1 MKLKAKLSL
10 LLLPLVTVPL
20 LAVGVAAY
28 MQLTDIS
35 KQRGQQQIHTLFD
48 MYDSQ
53 IDNITRTAQ
62 SNLHLF
68 SDYPLIKQ
76 YFLAD
81 SEEERYLVL
90 YLPVQRQLYT
100 IQKNYPEY
108 YELRLLQPDGFE
120 DLRMINRPLPNH
132 SEMELGS
139 SAFNELL
146 VSDNDISTRV
156 DRNPDNNELAL
167 YVTKRI
173 TMINDAIEDPG
184 ATPKLRGYFGITA
197 DIDFLL
203 RQLEE
208 SILGNNSGMLLT
220 DDRGVIR
227 YLPTHL
233 EGLND
238 DLKGLFAEKSDTAD
252 RLVQLASGI
261 FQLSSR
267 QLQNNLWVHALV
279 AEQDLRDASRSL
291 NRTIAWITIVA
302 LAASLTLILLALN
315 LQVIRPITRLRKGIL
330 DLSDGNELVQIPIQ
344 SRDELGDLA
353 QEFNRM
359 GRALQQSNEQIRNM
373 AYNDYLTELPNR
385 FHFHKT
391 LSQAMDV
398 AHRKNRQLGL
408 IFIDLDNFKNINDT
422 LGHQTGDRLLKDIAH
437 RLQNNLRGIDV
448 SGPVNLTP
456 QEHNLARLGGDEFTV
471 VIQRF
476 SSVID
481 LSKVA
486 TRLIAAI
493 ERPFI
498 HQGTEHFVSASV
510 GIAVFPSD
518 GDTPEELIKHA
529 DMAMYEAKKLGK
541 GRFEFF
547 STKISK
553 QVLERTHLERR
564 LRVALENNTFKL
576 HYQTILDNKTQ
587 NIALMEALIRWDDA
601 ELGSVAPSYFIP
613 VAEETGL
620 INAIGSWVLNEA
632 CGQLRDWQDQGN
644 NGLKV
649 AINVSGKQ
657 LEKPEFADQVLAT
670 LKRYDVQPESIHL
683 ELTESAVIQ
692 GETEVI
698 ATLSKLRKIGVQIAL
713 DDFGT
718 GYSSLSYLR
727 NLPIDVLKIDRRFI
741 QGLGQQNNNIILSAV
756 ITMAQ
761 AMNLQVIAEGV
772 ETQGQFAFLQ
782 KEHCN
787 MLQGYLFHRPES
799 TEKISAKLTSGEL
812 HFN

>member
-28 MQLTDIS
+28 LQLTDIS
-35 KQRGQQQIHTLFD
+35 KQRSHQQIHTLFD
-48 MYDSQ
+48 MYYAQ
-53 IDNITRTAQ
+53 IGSITRTAQ

-81 SEEERYLVL
+81 TEEERYLVL
-90 YLPVQRQLYT
+90 FLPVQRQLHS

-108 YELRLLQPDGFE
+108 YELRLLLPDGFE
-120 DLRMINRPLPNH
+120 DLRMINRPLPNI
-132 SEMELGS
+132 SEVELDS
-139 SAFNELL
+139 PAISDLL
-146 VSDNDISTRV
+146 TLENDISTRV

-167 YVTKRI
+167 YITKRI
-173 TMINDAIEDPG
+173 VIINHAIQDPG
-184 ATPKLRGYFGITA
+184 TAPSLRGYFSITA

-208 SILGNNSGMLLT
+208 SLLGNKSGMLLT
-220 DDRGVIR
+220 DDQGVIL
-227 YLPTHL
+227 YLPSHF
-233 EGLND
+233 EGEKD
-238 DLKGLFAEKSDTAD
+238 DLNGLFAEKFDTAN
-252 RLVQLASGI
+252 RLVQLPSGG

-267 QLQNNLWVHALV
+267 RLQNNLWVHALM
-279 AEQDLRDASRSL
+279 AEQDLQDASQSL
-291 NRTIAWITIVA
+291 NRTIAWITFVA
-302 LAASLTLILLALN
+302 LGMSISLILLGLN
-315 LQVIRPITRLRKGIL
+315 LQVIRPIIRLRKGIL
-330 DLSDGNELVQIPIQ
+330 DLSVGNELVQIPIQ

-373 AYNDYLTELPNR
+373 AYSDYLTELPNR
-385 FHFHKT
+385 FQFHKT

-398 AHRKNRQLGL
+398 ALRKNRQLGL

-422 LGHQTGDRLLKDIAH
+422 LGHQTGDRLLKDIAQ
-437 RLQNNLRGIDV
+437 RLQNHLRGIDV
-448 SGPVNLTP
+448 SGPVDLTP

-471 VIQRF
+471 IIQGF
-476 SSVID
+476 TSAMD

-486 TRLIAAI
+486 TRLITAI

-498 HQGTEHFVSASV
+498 HQNTEHFVSASV

-518 GDTPEELIKHA
+518 GTTPEELIKHA

-553 QVLERTHLERR
+553 QVVERTHLERR
-564 LRVALENNTFKL
+564 LRVALEHGAFEL
-576 HYQTILDNKTQ
+576 HYQSILNNKTR

-601 ELGSVAPSYFIP
+601 ELGSVTPGHFIP
-613 VAEETGL
+613 IAEETGL
-620 INAIGSWVLNEA
+620 INAIGDWVLNEA
-632 CGQLRDWQDQGN
+632 CRQLRAWHDQGIT
-644 NGLKV
+644 GLKV

-657 LEKPEFADQVLAT
+657 LEKPEFAEQVLT
-670 LKRYDVQPESIHL
+670 ILKHHDIQPESIHL

-698 ATLSKLRKIGVQIAL
+698 ATLSKLRKIGVRIAL

-741 QGLGQQNNNIILSAV
+741 QGLGQQNNNIILSAI

-772 ETQGQFAFLQ
+772 ENQGQFAFLH

-787 MLQGYLFHRPES
+787 MFQGYLFHRPES
-799 TEKISAKLTSGEL
+799 AVKISAKLTNGEL
-812 HFN
+812 SFD

>member
-10 LLLPLVTVPL
+10 LLLPLVTTPL

-28 MQLTDIS
+28 LQLTDIS
-35 KQRGQQQIHTLFD
+35 KQRNQQQVHTLFD
-48 MYDSQ
+48 MYQSQ
-53 IDNITRTAQ
+53 VDNIARTAR

-81 SEEERYLVL
+81 TEEERYLVL
-90 YLPVQRQLYT
+90 YLPVQRQLYA

-108 YELRLLQPDGFE
+108 YELRLLLPDGFE
-120 DLRMINRPLPNH
+120 DLRMINRSLPNH
-132 SEMELGS
+132 NEMELNS
-139 SAFNELL
+139 SALKELL
-146 VSDNDISTRV
+146 ANESDISSRV
-156 DRNPDNNELAL
+156 DRSPDNNELAL

-173 TMINDAIEDPG
+173 TMINEAIEDPG
-184 ATPKLRGYFGITA
+184 TVPRLRGYFGITI

-203 RQLEE
+203 RQVTENV
-208 SILGNNSGMLLT
+208 LGNNSGLVLT
-220 DDRGVIR
+220 NDTGSIL
-227 YLPTHL
+227 YLAAPIQKLSEELHQVFT
-233 EGLND
+233 
-238 DLKGLFAEKSDTAD
+238 KTFDTASGD
-252 RLVQLASGI
+252 LQLPSGG
-261 FQLSSR
+261 FRLSSR
-267 QLQNNLWVHALV
+267 QLHNNLWVHALI
-279 AEQDLRDASRSL
+279 AEQDLREASRGL
-291 NRTIAWITIVA
+291 NRTITWITFVA
-302 LAASLTLILLALN
+302 LAASLSLIFIGLSI
-315 LQVIRPITRLRKGIL
+315 QVIGPLTRLRKGIL
-330 DLSDGNELVQIPIQ
+330 DLSDGNELVQIPIH

-359 GRALQQSNEQIRNM
+359 GRALQQSNEQIRSM
-373 AYNDYLTELPNR
+373 AYSDYLTELPNR
-385 FHFHKT
+385 FQFHKT

-398 AHRKNRQLGL
+398 ALRKNRQLGL

-422 LGHQTGDRLLKDIAH
+422 LGHQTGDRLLKSIAQ

-448 SGPVNLTP
+448 SGPVDLTP

-471 VIQRF
+471 IIQGF
-476 SSVID
+476 SSVMD
-481 LSKVA
+481 LNKVA

-498 HQGTEHFVSASV
+498 HQDTEHFISASV

-518 GDTPEELIKHA
+518 GDNPEELIKNA

-547 STKISK
+547 STKISR

-564 LRVALENNTFKL
+564 LRIALEQENFEL
-576 HYQTILDNKTQ
+576 HYQPILNNKTR
-587 NIALMEALIRWDDA
+587 NIALMEALIRWDDD
-601 ELGSVAPSYFIP
+601 ELGSVAPGYFIP
-613 VAEETGL
+613 VAEEAGL
-620 INAIGSWVLNEA
+620 INAIGAWVLNEA
-632 CGQLRDWQDQGN
+632 CRQLRVWHDQGI

-657 LEKPEFADQVLAT
+657 LEKPEFAEQVLTT
-670 LKRYDVQPESIHL
+670 LKHHDIRPESIHL

-698 ATLSKLRKIGVQIAL
+698 ATLSKLRKIGARIAL

-741 QGLGQQNNNIILSAV
+741 QGLGQQNNNIILSAI

-787 MLQGYLFHRPES
+787 MLQGYLFYRPES
-799 TEKISAKLTSGEL
+799 TVKISAKLTSGEL
-812 HFN
+812 HFD